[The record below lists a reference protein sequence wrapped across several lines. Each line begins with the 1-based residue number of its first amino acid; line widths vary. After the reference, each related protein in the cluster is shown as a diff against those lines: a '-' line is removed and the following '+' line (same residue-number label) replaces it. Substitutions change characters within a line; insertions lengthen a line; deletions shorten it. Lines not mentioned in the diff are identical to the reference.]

1 MLEKAV
7 ATAIAAVAPR
17 NATAWFRHCGYL
29 LSDTATPEPPTMI
42 SMSNSLAL
50 QGGRAPHQQ
59 VRVRLHPTGLPGL
72 LCMRAGLDD
81 LPVIES
87 QLPHP
92 LQAHRQLAG
101 NGHNGNG
108 AVLLH
113 RQPQI
118 MPSPARLESH
128 RDMRRLHQLLRFRL
142 ANDAAVAHNS
152 GCSSCSTLH
161 RDVDDRVGPRATPSF
176 GQQRCMGAALAR
188 PANHDSGAI
197 CRSSDS
203 SHR

>member
-59 VRVRLHPTGLPGL
+59 VRVRLHPTGLPRL
-72 LCMRAGLDD
+72 FCMRAGLDD

-92 LQAHRQLAG
+92 PQAHRQLAG
-101 NGHNGNG
+101 NGHKWQWSGSSSSSAADN
-108 AVLLH
+108 AVASAARIAPRHALPPPVTAIPVDKRCDCCSQLGLFFLQH
-113 RQPQI
+113 FAPRCQRPRGGHVPRQ
-118 MPSPARLESH
+118 A
-128 RDMRRLHQLLRFRL
+128 L
-142 ANDAAVAHNS
+142 ANSAVW
-152 GCSSCSTLH
+152 
-161 RDVDDRVGPRATPSF
+161 VPR
-176 GQQRCMGAALAR
+176 
-188 PANHDSGAI
+188 
-197 CRSSDS
+197 
-203 SHR
+203 